1 MTREER
7 EKAIDALKISAPVMS
22 VTQEEFNDYIQIL
35 NKIMN
40 WLEQEPCDELDFVQP
55 HKKVSVNLDPCVDAI
70 SRQAAIDAFNAF
82 ADEVNQDTDIH
93 EAIEIVLNLPPVEQ
107 KQGEWIWI
115 RDTVTNM
122 YHCSCCR
129 AVVRQEPKKDAY
141 CRWCVAKMEGVN
153 NENRETG

>member
-1 MTREER
+1 
-7 EKAIDALKISAPVMS
+7 
-22 VTQEEFNDYIQIL
+22 
-35 NKIMN
+35 MN
-40 WLEQEPCDELDFVQP
+40 WLELLGFGPIIDFEKEDEGMEKEEIIERLVAFRNGWENPKSATPDFWEEVIEVV
-55 HKKVSVNLDPCVDAI
+55 KVGNDAI

-141 CRWCVAKMEGVN
+141 CRWCGAKMCGGDVE
-153 NENRETG
+153 